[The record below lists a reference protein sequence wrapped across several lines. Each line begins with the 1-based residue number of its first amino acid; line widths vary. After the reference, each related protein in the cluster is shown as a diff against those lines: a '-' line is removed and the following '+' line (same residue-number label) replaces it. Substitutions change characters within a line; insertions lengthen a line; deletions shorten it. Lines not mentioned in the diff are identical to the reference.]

1 MCIIRPGPAPPPL
14 PNTGGTTAPLSLWE
28 IFRAGWHAI
37 WDLAQVG
44 NLFLQLEFVSNAMW
58 FFFVSVNGGWSGW
71 ANSGSCSVTCGG
83 GLQLQDRLCDDPA
96 PQHGGLDCPG
106 NGFQNITCNEHSC
119 PRKLNKKTFYTFK
132 VKRDLFVS
140 AEWNTWQAW
149 GSCSVTCNY
158 GIRQRSRTC
167 NPDGQCAGMG
177 SYQDSEYCTL
187 GSCPSGSSGSSKE
200 TLPCA
205 IGAQVGG
212 IAVLCSFQSYV
223 YCS

>member
-1 MCIIRPGPAPPPL
+1 MCFFSLFQSTAAGPVGPIPGPAPLPAAGDCSCKTGCATTPPL
-14 PNTGGTTAPLSLWE
+14 STVAWTAPGTGSRTS
-28 IFRAGWHAI
+28 RATSTVAHVI
-37 WDLAQVG
+37 QKQC
-44 NLFLQLEFVSNAMW
+44 F
-58 FFFVSVNGGWSGW
+58 
-71 ANSGSCSVTCGG
+71 
-83 GLQLQDRLCDDPA
+83 
-96 PQHGGLDCPG
+96 H
-106 NGFQNITCNEHSC
+106 
-119 PRKLNKKTFYTFK
+119 KLIEKMQYFN
-132 VKRDLFVS
+132 RP

-187 GSCPSGSSGSSKE
+187 GSCHSGSSGSSKE

-212 IAVLCSFQSYV
+212 IAVLCSFQNYV